1 MLLHCTVQGAAE
13 GSGGSGVGSEECVWR
28 TLQAETNHMLS
39 KLSTMEGPSKELSE
53 VSVDILSE

>member
-1 MLLHCTVQGAAE
+1 
-13 GSGGSGVGSEECVWR
+13 VGSEECVWR